1 MWYGVMIASLVEM
14 VPHECRST
22 CLAITTFVTANVAG
36 NLPVLVAVL
45 EKWLKGGLRMSLIVM
60 YPGLYGLSKL

>member
-14 VPHECRST
+14 VPQECRST
-22 CLAITTFVTANVAG
+22 CLAITTFITANIAG

-45 EKWLKGGLRMSLIVM
+45 EKWLNGGLRSALIIM
-60 YPGLYGLSKL
+60 YPGLYGFSEF